1 MIRRAKDYLTGES
14 FMLVETDAGWWETTP
29 APADLARYY
38 PEVYYGKSGQRR
50 FPRLIEWMQTALCRR
65 RAQQVT
71 KTAGGRGWVLDA
83 GCGPGHLLAQ
93 FRTLGWK
100 TLGTEADERAAAI
113 PRANHGL
120 EVLTDDV
127 SDLRFPDSTFDAVV
141 SWHTLEHMR
150 QPAQTLDQ
158 IARLLRPG
166 GVFLVSVPNFSSPE
180 AQANPAAWF
189 HLEVPRHLCH
199 FPAAVLRE
207 HLERRGLKILRE
219 SYWTPEYDAISLVQT
234 WQNRLGLPQNL
245 LYLMLKSAPD
255 SGASVASFAQRSGA
269 VMLGVVFLPCALVV
283 SWWRAWRKNGG
294 VVTFLARKL

>member
-1 MIRRAKDYLTGES
+1 MTRRAKDYLTGES
-14 FMLVETDAGWWETTP
+14 FTLVPTAAGWWETSP

-50 FPRLIEWMQTALCRR
+50 FPQPIEWMQNALCRR

-71 KTAGGRGWVLDA
+71 TAAGGSGRVLDA

-93 FRTLGWK
+93 FRALGWR
-100 TLGTEADERAAAI
+100 TVGTEADERAAAI
-113 PRANHGL
+113 PRANYGL

-127 SDLRFPDSTFDAVV
+127 RDLRFPDRTFDAVV

-150 QPAQTLDQ
+150 HPAQTLDK

-180 AQANPAAWF
+180 AQANPPAWF

-207 HLERRGLKILRE
+207 HLERRGLKIVRE

-245 LYLMLKSAPD
+245 LYLMLKSAHV
-255 SGASVASFAQRSGA
+255 SGADVSSFAQRA
-269 VMLGVVFLPCALVV
+269 CAAMLGVVCLPCALGV
-283 SWWRAWRKNGG
+283 SSWRAWRKNGG